1 LPLTAVRVA
10 APPWSRRR
18 DGATV
23 ACLVALLMLCY
34 SANGREISSYDSRPT
49 ALAARE
55 LLLRGTTSLNH
66 VVGETPAYADRWGF
80 ILAKHERYRSIYS
93 PVPSLL
99 AAALTWPFWR
109 MGAIDVTA
117 PLAPALM
124 AKTTASLL
132 ITIAVALGYATAR
145 RWLARPG
152 AVLLA
157 VGLGLGTGFWN
168 SASQTLWQTE
178 TEAFGLAAAVL
189 AFTRIDEPGATGAA
203 VVLGAG
209 LALAGAARPQL
220 GPAVGILLAGCWWR
234 GRRADAALATVIV
247 ILGTIAICWTN
258 WRWFG
263 SPMGALPRLQ
273 DVNAS
278 LHQTGRTFA
287 VHVEPY
293 LGLLISPSRGLLVFS
308 PIVAVALI
316 GVPAACR
323 AGSRSPLPWYA
334 LAFAAELV
342 LYASY
347 SVWWGGHTYGPRY
360 LLDALPLL
368 VPLAAVAMAARWRWP
383 AKSVA
388 ALALAWSIAL
398 AATGAFCYP
407 HDAWNT
413 DPTDID
419 RDHARLW
426 SWSDPQFV
434 RCWRQGPSPQ
444 NFALLDQAALRRTA
458 RPASR

>member
-1 LPLTAVRVA
+1 
-10 APPWSRRR
+10 
-18 DGATV
+18 
-23 ACLVALLMLCY
+23 
-34 SANGREISSYDSRPT
+34 
-49 ALAARE
+49 
-55 LLLRGTTSLNH
+55 
-66 VVGETPAYADRWGF
+66 
-80 ILAKHERYRSIYS
+80 
-93 PVPSLL
+93 
-99 AAALTWPFWR
+99 
-109 MGAIDVTA
+109 
-117 PLAPALM
+117 
-124 AKTTASLL
+124 
-132 ITIAVALGYATAR
+132 VALGYATAR
-145 RWLARPG
+145 RWLARRG
-152 AVLLA
+152 ALLLA
-157 VGLGLGTGFWN
+157 IGLGLGTGFWN

-189 AFTRIDEPGATGAA
+189 AFARIDDPGATGAA

-234 GRRADAALATVIV
+234 GRRADAALATAIV

-263 SPMGALPRLQ
+263 TPMGALPLLQ

-278 LHQTGRTFA
+278 LHRTGRTFA

-368 VPLAAVAMAARWRWP
+368 VPLAAIAMAAHWRWP
-383 AKSVA
+383 AKGAA

-407 HDAWNT
+407 HDAWNS

-434 RCWRQGPSPQ
+434 RCWRQGASPQ
-444 NFALLDQAALRRTA
+444 NFALLNQAALRRLPKPSG
-458 RPASR
+458 R